1 MNMWNFGFLVFGIY
15 LGQEYN
21 QQLPNVKQH
30 FNKYFDEFQKSDFY
44 KNLIKK
50 NN

>member
-1 MNMWNFGFLVFGIY
+1 MNMWNVGFLVFGIY
-15 LGQEYN
+15 LGQEYGN
-21 QQLPNVKQH
+21 HIPNVKIQM
-30 FNKYFDEFQKSDFY
+30 NKYFDEFQKSDFY